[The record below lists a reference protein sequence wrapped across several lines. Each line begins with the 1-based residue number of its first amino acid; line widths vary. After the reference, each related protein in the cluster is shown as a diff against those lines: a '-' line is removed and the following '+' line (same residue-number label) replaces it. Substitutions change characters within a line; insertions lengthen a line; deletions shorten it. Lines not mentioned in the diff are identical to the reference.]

1 MKSMPTPSRKAKRKT
16 IEPFDYTTA
25 AQAPALKGMTSFLDL
40 SPEMLRETNLLSREQ
55 PGVLTIP
62 RQVSSGAGDRSI
74 AVSLPR
80 PAETSQ
86 GEITP
91 EINKSPE
98 DKTSPEN
105 ERIPGDETFPEG
117 VLPPADS
124 AAEETSLGQPPATA
138 DEPKAT
144 IVEAVAPPAPNRA
157 ESPLPAARPEEFVQ
171 PIAPPEPVVEKAVA
185 PNPSFSEAL
194 PVESEKTSGDVSS
207 PGVQAHRGAYPRP
220 GVGRSKIRRCVL
232 AQDGHSLGEEAI
244 YQILWKLGR
253 PEGGNPNG
261 ARMICIGA
269 ADIGMRANMAKKNVR
284 QNLSRLYEKLAIE
297 VTEDFETVSSKP
309 RTYRVYSY
317 KQILERRRA
326 AGLEY
331 VLRNKGV
338 VFCTEEG
345 REIDLARRNETT
357 PGDETTPRPAISKRQ
372 RQVERRISI
381 LAQAEPKLSDELE
394 ARELAAISAALN
406 AHWTVD
412 EEAAAQMLRG
422 CRQVR
427 SDARVDEIVF
437 FIREKVELI
446 RANHK
451 ITNPTGLLLATV
463 PKSFAGKSFEAF
475 RERFERQRSLA
486 EEEQARKREEEEAM
500 RVWLAEQIA
509 QCEAVVNDPESSQ
522 QDRDRAEVRLRGF
535 ATWTL

>member
-1 MKSMPTPSRKAKRKT
+1 MPTPSRKAKRKT

-194 PVESEKTSGDVSS
+194 PVESEKTSGDVS
-207 PGVQAHRGAYPRP
+207 
-220 GVGRSKIRRCVL
+220 L
-232 AQDGHSLGEEAI
+232 SLI
-244 YQILWKLGR
+244 HI
-253 PEGGNPNG
+253 
-261 ARMICIGA
+261 
-269 ADIGMRANMAKKNVR
+269 
-284 QNLSRLYEKLAIE
+284 
-297 VTEDFETVSSKP
+297 
-309 RTYRVYSY
+309 
-317 KQILERRRA
+317 
-326 AGLEY
+326 
-331 VLRNKGV
+331 
-338 VFCTEEG
+338 
-345 REIDLARRNETT
+345 
-357 PGDETTPRPAISKRQ
+357 
-372 RQVERRISI
+372 
-381 LAQAEPKLSDELE
+381 
-394 ARELAAISAALN
+394 
-406 AHWTVD
+406 
-412 EEAAAQMLRG
+412 
-422 CRQVR
+422 
-427 SDARVDEIVF
+427 
-437 FIREKVELI
+437 
-446 RANHK
+446 
-451 ITNPTGLLLATV
+451 
-463 PKSFAGKSFEAF
+463 
-475 RERFERQRSLA
+475 
-486 EEEQARKREEEEAM
+486 
-500 RVWLAEQIA
+500 
-509 QCEAVVNDPESSQ
+509 
-522 QDRDRAEVRLRGF
+522 
-535 ATWTL
+535 